1 MENVKNVKRVKVYT
15 KNGKK
20 AYIIEMDEVTLKT
33 AKRLKVFAANDGYL
47 CYENKF
53 GERCMFARYL
63 MAVVNPDEVVV
74 YKDGNNLNLR
84 LDNLEVVS
92 KGERGKRNLAS
103 KKQQKIEPGIYYIE
117 REKQY
122 MVSHI
127 DQFGKRHCPRA
138 KTLEEAR
145 KKLQKLQNIYK
156 K

>member
-1 MENVKNVKRVKVYT
+1 MENVKRVKVYT

-53 GERCMFARYL
+53 GKRCMFARYL
-63 MAVVNPDEVVV
+63 MGVINPDEVVV
-74 YKDGNNLNLR
+74 YKDGNNLNLCIN
-84 LDNLEVVS
+84 NLEVVS
-92 KGERGKRNLAS
+92 KGERGKRNLNS
-103 KKQQKIEPGIYYIE
+103 TKQQKIEPGIYYIE

-122 MVSHI
+122 MVSVV
-127 DQFGKRHCPRA
+127 DKWGKRHCPRC
-138 KTLEEAR
+138 KTLEQAR
-145 KKLQKLQNIYK
+145 ETLKKLQDIYK

>member
-1 MENVKNVKRVKVYT
+1 MANVKRVKVYT

-20 AYIIEMDEVTLKT
+20 AYVIEMDEITLKT
-33 AKRLKVFAANDGYL
+33 AKRLRVFAANDGYL

-53 GERCMFARYL
+53 GERCMFTRYL
-63 MAVVNPDEVVV
+63 MGVVNPDEVVV

-122 MVSHI
+122 MVSHV

-145 KKLQKLQNIYK
+145 EKLQKLQNIYK